1 MGERLLDQRA
11 AELLKLLV
19 ERYIRDGQPVG
30 SRTLARAGR
39 LQVSPATIRNVMA
52 DLDELGFVASPH
64 TSAGRVPTP
73 RGYRYFV
80 EQLLEPERLEPEQQ
94 RHIAEALLRQSID
107 EEQLLSRTSEL
118 LSSLSS
124 MAGIVTVP
132 RRNRA
137 VLRRI
142 EFLPLSERRVLAV
155 LVVNGREVQNRI
167 LEVDREY
174 SADEL
179 LQMANAINERFA
191 GQDLVSLRGGL
202 VEDLRRVQDR
212 MNRTLTAAVDL
223 VERAVSAQDESADF
237 ILRGGS
243 NLMGFE
249 DLADIQRLRSLFDA
263 FDRKRELLDLF
274 ERCLGA
280 PGVQLFI
287 GEESGYDILDDCSVI
302 TAPYRICGE
311 VAGVLGVIGPT
322 RMAYSRLIPLVQA
335 TAGALGKA
343 LSDAE

>member
-94 RHIAEALLRQSID
+94 RRIAEALLRQSID